1 MDNMKT
7 KEEIASELRDIQRR
21 LFMIRLSLQTHHAS
35 IAYGPSSM
43 HQENAIG
50 NFRSLKRQV

>member
-21 LFMIRLSLQTHHAS
+21 LFMIRMSLRMHHAS
-35 IAYGPSSM
+35 MATDVVDAARG
-43 HQENAIG
+43 HLAIVQDYVKPG
-50 NFRSLKRQV
+50 T